1 MAIISNKALW
11 DAMSCES
18 SIFCSS
24 SHFLLSF
31 SVMTGAEIN
40 ILGVGVDSA
49 LLIAI
54 SLVICTCL
62 LLGNT
67 YMYDKNKIFI

>member
-1 MAIISNKALW
+1 
-11 DAMSCES
+11 MSCETY
-18 SIFCSS
+18 IF
-24 SHFLLSF
+24 FVQISF
-31 SVMTGAEIN
+31 KVMTGAEIN
-40 ILGVGVDSA
+40 ILGVGVDSNA

-67 YMYDKNKIFI
+67 YMYKNKIFI

>member
-1 MAIISNKALW
+1 
-11 DAMSCES
+11 
-18 SIFCSS
+18 
-24 SHFLLSF
+24 
-31 SVMTGAEIN
+31 MTGAEIN
-40 ILGVGVDSA
+40 ILGIGVDSNA